1 MIDVWRSMAEKK
13 YSCTILFTLF
23 FSTVLK
29 AEHSFSNYRDYP
41 VTETIFKIEK
51 VADSLS
57 YPWGMSFID
66 KEHLLVTEKDGTLL
80 RINVNTGEKMD
91 ISHNIQSIRFDGG
104 GASDQGGLLDV
115 YVHDVDDYIYFTYS
129 HDLKTSVSQKVKERH
144 SSSAIARGKLANN
157 KIIDLEVLLVATPS
171 QKGKKHYGSR
181 IAIKDNVLYAGFGE
195 RDLGMIAQD
204 PRQHPGSIIRINLD
218 GTIPSDNPASTT
230 QLNWLPELYQ
240 IGVRNSQGIAVSP
253 HDREVYFSNHGPRGG
268 DFIGLAQ
275 HGGNYGWKHIAWGG
289 TKYNGFR
296 IGDVAFSKEFDMPLI
311 TWVPSPGI
319 GSIDFYS
326 GKVFPEWEGD
336 LLVSALKGKCLIR
349 LDFLDGRIVG
359 EEIIFKNKIGRIR
372 DFEVDDAGNIFLISD
387 DADSGLWKLS
397 K

>member
-1 MIDVWRSMAEKK
+1 MINFWCSMTKKK
-13 YSCTILFTLF
+13 YSLIILFTLF

-41 VTETIFKIEK
+41 VTGTTFKIEK

-66 KEHLLVTEKDGTLL
+66 KEHLLVTEKGGTLL
-80 RINVNTGEKMD
+80 KINVNTGEKID
-91 ISHNIQSIRFDGG
+91 IAHNIQSIRFDGG

-115 YVHDVDDYIYFTYS
+115 YTHDDYIYFTYS
-129 HDLKTSVSQKVKERH
+129 HDLKASVSQKAKERH
-144 SSSAIARGKLANN
+144 SSSAVARGRLENN
-157 KIIDLEVLLVATPS
+157 KVIDLEVLLIAAPS

-181 IAIKDNVLYAGFGE
+181 IAIKDNILYAGFGE

-204 PRQHPGSIIRINLD
+204 PRKHPGSIVRINLD
-218 GTIPSDNPASTT
+218 GTIPGDNPAFTT
-230 QLNWLPELYQ
+230 HLNWLPELYQ
-240 IGVRNSQGIAVSP
+240 IGVRNSQGITVSP
-253 HDREVYFSNHGPRGG
+253 HDSEVYFSNHGPRGG

-296 IGDVAFSKEFDMPLI
+296 IGDVPFSKEFDIPLI
-311 TWVPSPGI
+311 TWVPSPGV
-319 GSIDFYS
+319 GSIHFYS

-349 LDFLDGRIVG
+349 LDFLGGRIVS

>member
-1 MIDVWRSMAEKK
+1 MINFWCSMTKKK
-13 YSCTILFTLF
+13 YSLIILFTLF

-41 VTETIFKIEK
+41 VTETTFKIEK

-57 YPWGMSFID
+57 YPWGISFID
-66 KEHLLVTEKDGTLL
+66 KEHLLVTEKGGTLL
-80 RINVNTGEKMD
+80 KINVNTGEKID
-91 ISHNIQSIRFDGG
+91 IAHNIQSIRFDGG

-115 YVHDVDDYIYFTYS
+115 YTHDDYIYFTYS
-129 HDLKTSVSQKVKERH
+129 HDLKASVSQKAKERH
-144 SSSAIARGKLANN
+144 SSSAVARGRLENN
-157 KIIDLEVLLVATPS
+157 KVIDLEVLLIAAPS

-181 IAIKDNVLYAGFGE
+181 IAIKDNILYAGFGE

-204 PRQHPGSIIRINLD
+204 PRKHPGSIVRINLD
-218 GTIPSDNPASTT
+218 GTIPGDNPAFTT
-230 QLNWLPELYQ
+230 HLNWLPELYQ
-240 IGVRNSQGIAVSP
+240 IGVRNSQGITVSP
-253 HDREVYFSNHGPRGG
+253 HDSEVYFSNHGPRGG

-296 IGDVAFSKEFDMPLI
+296 IGDVPFSKEFDIPLI
-311 TWVPSPGI
+311 TWVPSPGV
-319 GSIDFYS
+319 GSIHFYS

-349 LDFLDGRIVG
+349 LDFLGGRIVS

>member
-1 MIDVWRSMAEKK
+1 MINFWCSMTKKK
-13 YSCTILFTLF
+13 YSLIILFTLF

-41 VTETIFKIEK
+41 VTETTFKIEK

-66 KEHLLVTEKDGTLL
+66 KEHLLVTEKGGALL
-80 RINVNTGEKMD
+80 KINVNTGEKID
-91 ISHNIQSIRFDGG
+91 IAHNIQSIRFDGG

-115 YVHDVDDYIYFTYS
+115 YTHDDYIYFTYS
-129 HDLKTSVSQKVKERH
+129 HDLKASVSQKAKERH
-144 SSSAIARGKLANN
+144 SSSAVARGRLENN
-157 KIIDLEVLLVATPS
+157 KVIDLEVLLIAAPS

-181 IAIKDNVLYAGFGE
+181 IAIKDNILYAGFGE

-204 PRQHPGSIIRINLD
+204 PRKHPGSIVRINLD
-218 GTIPSDNPASTT
+218 GTIPGDNPAFTT
-230 QLNWLPELYQ
+230 HLNWLPELYQ
-240 IGVRNSQGIAVSP
+240 IGVRNSQGITVSP
-253 HDREVYFSNHGPRGG
+253 HDSEVYFSNHGPRGG

-296 IGDVAFSKEFDMPLI
+296 IGDVPFSKEFDIPLI
-311 TWVPSPGI
+311 TWVPSPGV
-319 GSIDFYS
+319 GSIHFYS

-349 LDFLDGRIVG
+349 LDFLGGRIVS

>member
-1 MIDVWRSMAEKK
+1 MINFWCSMTKKK
-13 YSCTILFTLF
+13 YSLIILFTLF

-41 VTETIFKIEK
+41 VTETTFKIEK

-66 KEHLLVTEKDGTLL
+66 KEHLLVTEKGGTLL
-80 RINVNTGEKMD
+80 KINVNTGEKID
-91 ISHNIQSIRFDGG
+91 IAHNIQSIRFDGG

-115 YVHDVDDYIYFTYS
+115 YTHDDYIYFTYS
-129 HDLKTSVSQKVKERH
+129 HDLKASVSQKAKERH
-144 SSSAIARGKLANN
+144 SSSAVARGRLENN
-157 KIIDLEVLLVATPS
+157 KVIDLEVLLIAAPS

-181 IAIKDNVLYAGFGE
+181 IAIKDNILYAGFGE

-204 PRQHPGSIIRINLD
+204 PRKHPGSIVRINLD
-218 GTIPSDNPASTT
+218 GTIPGDNPAFTT
-230 QLNWLPELYQ
+230 HLNWLPELYQ
-240 IGVRNSQGIAVSP
+240 IGVRNSQGITVSP
-253 HDREVYFSNHGPRGG
+253 HDSEVYFSNHGPRGG

-296 IGDVAFSKEFDMPLI
+296 IGDVPFSKEFDIPLI
-311 TWVPSPGI
+311 TWVPSPGV
-319 GSIDFYS
+319 GSIHFYS

-349 LDFLDGRIVG
+349 LDFLGGRIVS